1 MRGRAKLSDPQVSSA
16 LSTAQ
21 ESPKPSFGIM
31 MRPRPML
38 HDNETGVD
46 ETMAEGNDDASDE
59 GLIRRIASGDRRA
72 MQVLYT
78 RHSTRVF
85 RFLQRLVHNETKAED
100 LMSDVFFDVWQQAG
114 RFEGRSS
121 VSTWLLSIARFKALS
136 SFRQRQHE
144 ALEPETEDALED
156 EADNPEVVLQKVS
169 KADALKQCIGALTVA
184 HREVIDLVYY
194 HERSVEEVSVIL
206 GIPENT
212 VKTRMFHAR
221 KRLSELLKQAGIDRG
236 WP

>member
-1 MRGRAKLSDPQVSSA
+1 MAWHRA
-16 LSTAQ
+16 
-21 ESPKPSFGIM
+21 G
-31 MRPRPML
+31 
-38 HDNETGVD
+38 D
-46 ETMAEGNDDASDE
+46 EGAGTASDE
-59 GLIRRIASGDRRA
+59 GLVKRIASGERQA
-72 MQVLYT
+72 MQVLYG

-85 RFLQRLVHNETKAED
+85 RFLQRMVRNESKAED
-100 LMSDVFFDVWQQAG
+100 LMSDVFLDVWQQAG

-121 VSTWLLSIARFKALS
+121 VATWILSIARFKALS

-144 ALEPETEDALED
+144 ELDPEAEDSIED
-156 EADNPEVVLQKVS
+156 EADNPEVALQKTG
-169 KADALKQCIGALTVA
+169 KANALQRCLLGLSAA

>member
-1 MRGRAKLSDPQVSSA
+1 MEDRNAA
-16 LSTAQ
+16 A
-21 ESPKPSFGIM
+21 
-31 MRPRPML
+31 
-38 HDNETGVD
+38 
-46 ETMAEGNDDASDE
+46 ADASDE
-59 GLIRRIASGDRRA
+59 ALVRRIAAGDRGA
-72 MQVLYT
+72 MQVLYARYAT
-78 RHSTRVF
+78 KVF
-85 RFLQRLVHNETKAED
+85 RFLQRLVRDETKAED

-114 RFEGRSS
+114 RFEGRST

-136 SFRQRQHE
+136 SFRQRRHE
-144 ALEPETEDALED
+144 ALEPDAAEAIEDD
-156 EADNPEVVLQKVS
+156 ADTPEIILQKLS
-169 KADALKQCIGALTVA
+169 KAEALQACLAGLSTA

-194 HERSVEEVSVIL
+194 HERSIEEASVIL

>member
-1 MRGRAKLSDPQVSSA
+1 MAWQKPVTGLSG
-16 LSTAQ
+16 
-21 ESPKPSFGIM
+21 ES
-31 MRPRPML
+31 
-38 HDNETGVD
+38 
-46 ETMAEGNDDASDE
+46 SDE
-59 GLIRRIASGDRRA
+59 DLVKRIAAGDRQA

-85 RFLQRLVHNETKAED
+85 RFLQRMVRSETKAED
-100 LMSDVFFDVWQQAG
+100 LMSDVFLDVWQQAG
-114 RFEGRSS
+114 RFEGRAS
-121 VSTWLLSIARFKALS
+121 VTTWVLSIARFKALS
-136 SFRQRQHE
+136 SFRQKQHE
-144 ALEPETEDALED
+144 ELDADAEAAIEDD
-156 EADNPEVVLQKVS
+156 ADNPEIILQKTG
-169 KADALKQCIGALTVA
+169 KANALQRCLMELPAT

-194 HERSVEEVSVIL
+194 HERSVEETSTIL

>member
-1 MRGRAKLSDPQVSSA
+1 
-16 LSTAQ
+16 
-21 ESPKPSFGIM
+21 
-31 MRPRPML
+31 
-38 HDNETGVD
+38 
-46 ETMAEGNDDASDE
+46 MAEGSGDASDE
-59 GLIRRIASGDRRA
+59 GLIRRIASGDRGA
-72 MQVLYT
+72 MQVLYA

-85 RFLQRLVHNETKAED
+85 RFLLRLVRNESKAED

-121 VSTWLLSIARFKALS
+121 VSTWVLSIARFKALS
-136 SFRQRQHE
+136 SFRQKQHE

-156 EADNPEVVLQKVS
+156 DADNPEVIMQKSS
-169 KADALKQCIGALTVA
+169 KADALRLCIKALSSA

-194 HERSVEEVSVIL
+194 HERSVEEVSTIL

-221 KRLSELLKQAGIDRG
+221 KRLSELLQQAGIDRG